1 MKKTKGIDISE
12 WQRTIDFQQV
22 KKSGI
27 EMLIIRSS
35 YRQTTDPR
43 FFEYVRGAR
52 SAGIPIYGIYHFSY
66 ALNVNQVIQ
75 EAKFAVKMLQEAGLP
90 DDTIVFYDFEYDTVN
105 KAKKQGVVLG
115 PVQCNLHTKVFCE
128 TVRSLGYGAGIY
140 LNQDFYKNWY
150 DHALLQKYVV
160 WFAHYTTGNPA
171 IPCTVHQYSNKG
183 SVSGISG
190 KVDMDWI
197 LTEGKEEEMDERQ
210 KILDIAR
217 SFLGCKES
225 DGSHKKII
233 DIYNSHSPLARSY
246 KVKYTDS
253 WCSTFVSACAIKAG
267 LTDIIPTECGCE
279 QQIRLFQKIGSWV
292 ENDNYVPKPAD
303 IIFYDWQDSGSGDDK
318 GWSDHVGIVESCDGR
333 TITVIEGNNSDMVKR
348 RTIGVGSRYIR
359 GFGVPKY
366 KTTADPV
373 PADPDTKPADQ
384 KPALKSVDEVAKE
397 VIRGLWGNGRNRKDR
412 LTSAGYNYD
421 DVQRRVNQILKGY

>member
-1 MKKTKGIDISE
+1 MKKKGIDISE
-12 WQRTIDFQQV
+12 WQKNVDYQQM
-22 KKSGI
+22 KRSGI
-27 EMLIIRSS
+27 EFLIVRSS
-35 YRQTTDPR
+35 YRNTTDHG
-43 FFEYVRGAR
+43 FFDHVRGAR
-52 SAGIPIYGIYHFSY
+52 SAGIPIFGTYHFSY

-75 EAKFAVKMLQEAGLP
+75 EAKFAVKMLQEAGLGP
-90 DDTIVFYDFEYDTVN
+90 DTIVFYDFEYDSVT
-105 KAKKQGVVLG
+105 KAKSKGVVLG

-128 TVRSLGYGAGIY
+128 TVEQLGYRAGIY

-150 DHALLQKYVV
+150 DHTLLQKYVV
-160 WFAHYTTGNPA
+160 WFAHYTAGDPL
-171 IPCTVHQYSNKG
+171 IPCTVHQFSNKG
-183 SVSGISG
+183 SVSGIIG
-190 KVDMDWI
+190 NVDMDWI
-197 LTEGKEEEMDERQ
+197 LTIDRKEEEMDERQ

-225 DGSHKKII
+225 DGSHRKII
-233 DIYNSHSPLARSY
+233 DLYNSHSPLARGY
-246 KVKYTDS
+246 KVKYTDL

-279 QQIRLFQKIGSWV
+279 QQIRLFDKLNEWV
-292 ENDNYVPKPAD
+292 ENDNYIPSPAD

-333 TITVIEGNNSDMVKR
+333 TITVIEGNNNDMVRR

-366 KTTADPV
+366 RSTTEDSVPV
-373 PADPDTKPADQ
+373 PTHA
-384 KPALKSVDEVAKE
+384 PALKSVDDVARE
-397 VIRGLWGNGRNRKDR
+397 VIKGLWGNGKNRKDR